1 MKRHLKSQTFI
12 KKNSD
17 GSVEFSLE
25 YTQPIEVLPL
35 IKKWLPDLK
44 ILSPQSLEDVLR
56 QDLQQYLG

>member
-1 MKRHLKSQTFI
+1 
-12 KKNSD
+12 
-17 GSVEFSLE
+17 
-25 YTQPIEVLPL
+25 LPL